1 MLLEG
6 AGQPQRGKGVVRE
19 VASEATGERRWAS
32 ERGLLVV
39 RELSPTVTLFIEQ
52 GHLDAAFTSVLV
64 AGLEATLQR
73 PGRQHLFVDAEG
85 LTLYAPEIQHAA
97 TAWLRTHRA
106 RIVTQ
111 HMLVGSRLTQA
122 GVSLA
127 SVNLG
132 SAVRGYNVR
141 EHFESVLAQAVRGE
155 LDAPAER

>member
-1 MLLEG
+1 M
-6 AGQPQRGKGVVRE
+6 VRE
-19 VASEATGERRWAS
+19 VVGEVTGERRWSS
-32 ERGLLVV
+32 ERGLLVI
-39 RELSPTVTLFIEQ
+39 RELSPTVTLFLEQ
-52 GHLDAAFTSVLV
+52 GHLDADFAPVLL
-64 AGLEATLQR
+64 AGLQATLRR

-97 TAWLRTHRA
+97 TAWLRAHRQ

-127 SVNLG
+127 SVNVG

-141 EHFESVLAQAVRGE
+141 EHFEAVLAQAVRGE
-155 LDAPAER
+155 LDVPDAR